1 MLQQTS
7 IRKRSADSEHPI
19 AYLILGGIASIKL
32 NLLGEIYMG
41 EFIAAVYTIYLLCS
55 LQVERRF
62 AGILGLTL
70 LWSIAQIFSDLE
82 NGTDVSTSMKGVL
95 APLVF
100 FATIYAVGNGFDS
113 RHEKSLW
120 FFVAGTTL
128 YRLYDTTFNPIDVAI
143 ENPWKWGYAVP
154 VLSLLLAYLSLRRA
168 SNMKVLVCLLMFSTV
183 SIVFDFRS
191 NAALPLFG
199 AMAYLYRDS
208 RPAAYLA
215 RAARASGGMI
225 VIALTLAMGI
235 YLLNEVFSFLFAHSA
250 DFGFLS
256 QDAAHKYTVQATS
269 DLGILLGGRPE
280 LLVSLRAF
288 ADAPLLGHG
297 SWALDTGGYVDELNL
312 LSHQLGMSLTDKFPE
327 LDSTLIP
334 THSFIMS
341 AMVWAGI
348 TGGIFWA
355 GLLGSCL
362 RTFLLHL
369 RRLPVYFCVGMPQLL
384 WDAFFS
390 PFGADNRWLAA
401 LYIGLLFAWTWP
413 RPRGR
418 QAAQPRTPKRRP
430 ALSRRP
436 AQE

>member
-1 MLQQTS
+1 MVL
-7 IRKRSADSEHPI
+7 
-19 AYLILGGIASIKL
+19 
-32 NLLGEIYMG
+32 
-41 EFIAAVYTIYLLCS
+41 
-55 LQVERRF
+55 RR
-62 AGILGLTL
+62 
-70 LWSIAQIFSDLE
+70 
-82 NGTDVSTSMKGVL
+82 
-95 APLVF
+95 
-100 FATIYAVGNGFDS
+100 
-113 RHEKSLW
+113 RHH
-120 FFVAGTTL
+120 L

-215 RAARASGGMI
+215 RARRAGGMI

-334 THSFIMS
+334 THSS
-341 AMVWAGI
+341 
-348 TGGIFWA
+348 
-355 GLLGSCL
+355 
-362 RTFLLHL
+362 
-369 RRLPVYFCVGMPQLL
+369 
-384 WDAFFS
+384 
-390 PFGADNRWLAA
+390 
-401 LYIGLLFAWTWP
+401 
-413 RPRGR
+413 
-418 QAAQPRTPKRRP
+418 
-430 ALSRRP
+430 
-436 AQE
+436 